1 MGGPLC
7 SSVGIS
13 VGKEWR
19 SGILRSDAEGSADAS
34 LDTSCFGLAGLAG
47 KARLWP
53 LIDVQLP
60 VHLIW
65 AQKVVKMRPGE
76 RQVPPRPLVRL
87 LGTWGHGR
95 PERHLTSRGIPQS
108 QCLITTLFRYQTVS
122 RVVELVQDFTLYLA
136 TSASSHPM
144 GRSCPVCTW

>member
-53 LIDVQLP
+53 LIDSPAASAPYLGAEGCQDAAWRATGP
-60 VHLIW
+60 SSPSCP
-65 AQKVVKMRPGE
+65 ASRDM
-76 RQVPPRPLVRL
+76 
-87 LGTWGHGR
+87 GTWQARAPLDISGHSTE
-95 PERHLTSRGIPQS
+95 PMFDHN
-108 QCLITTLFRYQTVS
+108 TV
-122 RVVELVQDFTLYLA
+122 
-136 TSASSHPM
+136 
-144 GRSCPVCTW
+144 